1 MFEQSGC
8 DLKKKLFISATTRL
22 KENVHPI
29 IIVTLYNYTIVW

>member
-8 DLKKKLFISATTRL
+8 DLKKIFISATTRL

-29 IIVTLYNYTIVW
+29 IIVTLYK